1 LFEEGTDLPPLR
13 LLEARP
19 FRSGVVLLRYAGR

>member
-1 LFEEGTDLPPLR
+1 MFKPSDERMRLK

-19 FRSGVVLLRYAGR
+19 MQSGVAPLHYARA

>member
-1 LFEEGTDLPPLR
+1 MFKPIDERMRLK

-19 FRSGVVLLRYAGR
+19 TQSGVVLLRYARE

>member
-1 LFEEGTDLPPLR
+1 MFKPSDERMRLK

-19 FRSGVVLLRYAGR
+19 MRSGVVLLRYSRA